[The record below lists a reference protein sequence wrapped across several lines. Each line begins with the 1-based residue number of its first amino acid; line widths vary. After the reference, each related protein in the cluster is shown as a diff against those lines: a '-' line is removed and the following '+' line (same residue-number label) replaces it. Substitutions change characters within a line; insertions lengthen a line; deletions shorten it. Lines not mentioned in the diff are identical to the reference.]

1 MISKVQLLK
10 STFDNHPSVRF
21 LQRKLNL
28 DGCRYDQLSCNDD
41 FDDFSEDK
49 RPRQQEKRFQ
59 SKTWLLNKPWYNQYS
74 KLSCNENSNPVLEN
88 KKPVQQSTTPGQ
100 QSNVK
105 AGKQK
110 ETVQKQAQQVRAGQ
124 KSVQQGNTIQNQA
137 QWGQTSVAN
146 VHRSLCYTPS
156 WQEDQKARDKFVQ
169 RRTAVCDN
177 IERQLMNDHGISL
190 RKLRKCMVVENVL
203 KEVSL
208 L

>member
-10 STFDNHPSVRF
+10 SAIDSHPSVRF

-28 DGCRYDQLSCNDD
+28 DGLRYDQLSCDDD

-49 RPRQQEKRFQ
+49 RRQQQEKRFQ
-59 SKTWLLNKPWYNQYS
+59 SKRWLLNKPCYSHYS
-74 KLSCNENSNPVLEN
+74 KLSVLEN
-88 KKPVQQSTTPGQ
+88 KTPVLQSKTGQ
-100 QSNVK
+100 TSNVK
-105 AGKQK
+105 SGEKA
-110 ETVQKQAQQVRAGQ
+110 QKQVQQVREIQ
-124 KSVQQGNTIQNQA
+124 KPVRRGK
-137 QWGQTSVAN
+137 TSVGNN
-146 VHRSLCYTPS
+146 VHRPVCYVPS
-156 WQEDQKARDKFVQ
+156 WKDDQKAMDKFVQ

-190 RKLRKCMVVENVL
+190 RKLRKCIVVENVL

>member
-10 STFDNHPSVRF
+10 STFHSHPSVRF

-28 DGCRYDQLSCNDD
+28 DGCRYDQLSCDDD

-49 RPRQQEKRFQ
+49 RPRQQEKRFR

-88 KKPVQQSTTPGQ
+88 KKPVQQSKTGQ
-100 QSNVK
+100 KSNVK
-105 AGKQK
+105 AGKQG
-110 ETVQKQAQQVRAGQ
+110 ETVEKQAQQVKAGE
-124 KSVQQGNTIQNQA
+124 KPVQQGKTVQNQA
-137 QWGQTSVAN
+137 QRGQTSVAT
-146 VHRSLCYTPS
+146 VHRSLCYMPS
-156 WQEDQKARDKFVQ
+156 WQEDQKARDKLVQ